1 MSSFTEGDS
10 VLQVLIVTIAFGMGV
25 NPPNV
30 CYVLHCGPPH
40 DVELYV
46 QEIGQGGR
54 DCGITYATTFYSRA
68 HKHFINKSM
77 VAYCE
82 QNSYCRHDTLF
93 SDFDICINMPIVMS
107 DVWAVTYASRHV
119 IVMTALLYK
128 NLMF

>member
-68 HKHFINKSM
+68 HKYFINKSM
-77 VAYCE
+77 VAYSE

-93 SDFDICINMPIVMS
+93 SDFDMYQHADCNVRCMGCDVCKQTCNCDDCII
-107 DVWAVTYASRHV
+107 
-119 IVMTALLYK
+119 I
-128 NLMF
+128 